1 MKNERML
8 SLTVITLLVL
18 VACSSVPASDA
29 LLEQAR
35 SEHRMASPQAN

>member
-8 SLTVITLLVL
+8 SLTIITLLVL
-18 VACSSVPASDA
+18 VACSTVPASDA

-35 SEHRMASPQAN
+35 SEHRIALLPAN